1 MRMAAC
7 RQLQGSLSGLRRA
20 HGMGLKAMRRGQPSI
35 METGD
40 SQEPSAPASPGKQV
54 LAEAE
59 IPSRM
64 PEPRLVTS
72 AR

>member
-1 MRMAAC
+1 
-7 RQLQGSLSGLRRA
+7 
-20 HGMGLKAMRRGQPSI
+20 MRRGQPSGI

-40 SQEPSAPASPGKQV
+40 SQEEGSPPPSPGKRV
-54 LAEAE
+54 LTEAE
-59 IPSRM
+59 IPSHM